1 MFERYKFS
9 LRQVWSICSK
19 PDATLRY
26 ETLLNAFYGRNIL
39 KQYIMPQAEMLLFIV
54 FIASLLYSEFNFAS
68 AIVSAIFNCF
78 SFVVSYGV
86 LCFLVRWVSLR
97 WFVKQFDVRNVSIMV
112 ASLMSVTFVANLF
125 TALMPNMFFLKLFY
139 VYMFYLVWVMSEG
152 VVDVSE
158 ENRNKYM
165 VLIALLVI
173 VVPIVIML
181 LLKKMVPNL

>member
-9 LRQVWSICSK
+9 LRQVWNICSK

-26 ETLLNAFYGRNIL
+26 ETLLNAFYGKNIL
-39 KQYIMPQAEMLLFIV
+39 KQYIMPQAEMLLCVV
-54 FIASLLYSEFNFAS
+54 FITTLLYSEFNLAS
-68 AIVSAIFNCF
+68 AVVSAIFNCF

-86 LCFLVRWVSLR
+86 SCFLVRWVSLR

-112 ASLMSVTFVANLF
+112 ASLMSVTFVVNLF

-139 VYMFYLVWVMSEG
+139 VYMFYLVWLMSEG
-152 VVDVSE
+152 VVDVAE

-165 VLIALLVI
+165 VFIAL
-173 VVPIVIML
+173 IVIAMPIIVMIF
-181 LLKKMVPNL
+181 LKKMVPNL